1 LIIIIYYL
9 AIDFFDDFL
18 FLHIDDRYYIISFHY
33 CHAIGFRYYIAAFI
47 DFYFFFFFFFFFFF
61 RFRFQMRAAAAIARC
76 RRRDA
81 DDVFEAPHT
90 LLRATMPPARA
101 MPRSQSA
108 RSDAA
113 MPLPPPN
120 VAASAFAAQ
129 CCYGT
134 RFIDVTPDC

>member
-61 RFRFQMRAAAAIARC
+61 RFRFQMRAAPRIARC

-81 DDVFEAPHT
+81 DDVLRGTAPA
-90 LLRATMPPARA
+90 LRATLPPARA
-101 MPRSQSA
+101 MPCSQSA

-113 MPLPPPN
+113 MPMPPPH
-120 VAASAFAAQ
+120 VAAE
-129 CCYGT
+129 
-134 RFIDVTPDC
+134 RFRRAVLLRHAIILMPPDC